1 MPNYLSHIIPF
12 FKRIGLAFL
21 VFTLCRISFYIVN
34 AAHFSNVSITDFIYG
49 IRFDAVAISYLY
61 LPFIVMSVIPFSF
74 RSFRRYQRTLAILF
88 YIPNTIS
95 IILNL
100 VDVAYFDFTLKR
112 TTTDLFSMIGVGG
125 GADFIKLLPNYII
138 DFWYDYILLAF
149 LIWFSWYI
157 YKKYCRYKGM
167 FYPYVRKNYLIQS
180 SIFVLTI
187 GLLIIGIRGGIQ
199 LRPLSI
205 VSAGQFTI
213 AQNTPILLSTPFTVL
228 KTLVKK
234 KAKVIH
240 YFSDEEIADI
250 FNPEVT
256 IKGNGILKDKNVV
269 FIIIESLAKEYVG
282 FLNDGNGYTPFLDSL
297 MKNSFVF
304 TNAYA
309 NGQKSIESLP
319 SILTGIPQLMATPF
333 VVSNYA
339 GNTIRGLPQLLKEKG
354 YNTSFY
360 HAGSNGTMG
369 FDAFSKIA
377 GVSDYYGLNEYP
389 EKNKEKDYD
398 GLWGIFDEP
407 YLQYYANELNA
418 KKEPFF
424 STIFTISSHHPYT
437 IPKQHIG
444 KFPKGLMGMHSVIGY
459 TDYALKKFFETAQK
473 MPWFN
478 NTLFVVVAD
487 HSTHSIAPKY
497 NTPLGRFAIPI
508 FFYDPSQQ
516 LKGTYNEIYNQIDL
530 TPSVLGLLG
539 INTKLITFGK
549 NIFNS
554 SNNESFSINYI
565 NEVYQIYSENY
576 LLFFDGETVTD
587 FYSIEKDVLLQTNLI
602 LQPSKLTKE
611 EIILKN
617 KLEQKIKGI
626 VQQYNN
632 RLIFNQLS
640 TTNFPKK

>member
-21 VFTLCRISFYIVN
+21 VFMLCRIFFYIVN
-34 AAHFSNVSITDFIYG
+34 AEHFTNVSITDFIYG

-61 LPFIVMSVIPFSF
+61 LPFIILSIIPFSF
-74 RSFRRYQRTLAILF
+74 RSFRKYQRTLAILF
-88 YIPNTIS
+88 YTSNS
-95 IILNL
+95 IAIVLNL

-125 GADFIKLLPNYII
+125 GADFIKLLPNYIL

-149 LIWFSWYI
+149 LIWGSWYI

-213 AQNTPILLSTPFTVL
+213 AQNTSLVLNTPFTVL
-228 KTLVKK
+228 KTLVKE
-234 KAKVIH
+234 KAEVLH
-240 YFSDEEIADI
+240 YFSDEEVSTI

-256 IKGNGILKDKNVV
+256 IEGNGMLKNKNVV

-297 MKNSFVF
+297 MKDGFVF

-339 GNTIRGLPQLLKEKG
+339 GNSITGLPQLLKENG

-360 HAGSNGTMG
+360 HAGTNGTMG

-377 GVSDYYGLNEYP
+377 GVTDYYGLNEYP
-389 EKNKEKDYD
+389 EKDKEKDYD
-398 GLWGIFDEP
+398 GLWGVFDEP
-407 YLQYYANELNA
+407 YLQYYAKELNQ
-418 KKEPFF
+418 KKAPFF
-424 STIFTISSHHPYT
+424 SSIFTISSHHPYT
-437 IPKQHIG
+437 IPKEYIG
-444 KFPKGLMGMHSVIGY
+444 KFPEGLMGMHKVIGY

-473 MPWFN
+473 MPWFS
-478 NTLFVVVAD
+478 NTLFVFVAD

-565 NEVYQIYSENY
+565 NEVYQLFSENY
-576 LLFFDGETVTD
+576 LLFYDGETVTN
-587 FYSIEKDVLLQTNLI
+587 FYNIKEDVLLQTNLI
-602 LQPSKLTKE
+602 LQPSMLTKE

-617 KLEQKIKGI
+617 KLERKIKAI
-626 VQQYNN
+626 IQQYNN

-640 TTNFPKK
+640 INNFPKK

>member
-21 VFTLCRISFYIVN
+21 VFMLARIAFYIFN
-34 AAHFSNVSITDFIYG
+34 AEHFTHVVFSDFIQG
-49 IRFDAVAISYLY
+49 IRFDSVAIAYLY
-61 LPFIVMSVIPFSF
+61 LPFIIMSIIPFSF
-74 RSFRRYQRTLAILF
+74 RSFRKYQRTLAILF
-88 YIPNTIS
+88 YIPNTIA

-125 GADFIKLLPNYII
+125 GSDFIKLLPNYII

-149 LIWFSWYI
+149 LIWGSWFI

-180 SIFVLTI
+180 SIFVLTLGI
-187 GLLIIGIRGGIQ
+187 LIIGIRGGVQ

-205 VSAGQFTI
+205 VSAGQYTN
-213 AQNTPILLSTPFTVL
+213 AQNTSIVLNTPFTVI
-228 KTLVKK
+228 KTLVKE
-234 KAKVIH
+234 KAEVLH
-240 YFSDEEIADI
+240 YFSDEEVSTIY
-250 FNPEVT
+250 NPEVT
-256 IKGNGILKDKNVV
+256 INGDGILKNKNVV
-269 FIIIESLAKEYVG
+269 FIIVESLAKEYVG

-297 MKNSFVF
+297 MKDGFVF

-309 NGQKSIESLP
+309 NGKKSIESLP

-339 GNTIRGLPQLLKEKG
+339 GNSIIGLPQLLKENG

-360 HAGSNGTMG
+360 HAGTNGTMG

-377 GVSDYYGLNEYP
+377 GVTDYYGLNEYP
-389 EKNKEKDYD
+389 EKDKEKDYD

-407 YLQYYANELNA
+407 YLQYYAKELNT

-424 STIFTISSHHPYT
+424 SSIFTISSHHPYT
-437 IPKQHIG
+437 IPKEHIG
-444 KFPKGLMGMHSVIGY
+444 KFPDGLMGMHKVIGY

-478 NTLFVVVAD
+478 NTLFVFVSD

-516 LKGTYNEIYNQIDL
+516 LKGIYDEIYNQIDL
-530 TPSVLGLLG
+530 SPSVLGLLG

-549 NIFNS
+549 DIFNKT
-554 SNNESFSINYI
+554 NHDEAFSINYI
-565 NEVYQIYSENY
+565 NEIYQLYSENY
-576 LLFFDGETVTD
+576 LLFYDGETVTN
-587 FYSIEKDVLLQTNLI
+587 FYNIEEDVLLQTNLI
-602 LQPSKLTKE
+602 LQPSMLTNK

-617 KLEQKIKGI
+617 KLEQKIKAI
-626 VQQYNN
+626 IQQYNN
-632 RLIFNQLS
+632 RLIFNQLII
-640 TTNFPKK
+640 KK